1 MNSLAEKRR
10 GSEGDRRRQQSLVH
24 SVAEGQGLL
33 SAVLRL
39 ATRTPAR
46 ETERAQ
52 ALFGQGPRPAH
63 LSSLGI

>member
-1 MNSLAEKRR
+1 MSPLAEKRR

-24 SVAEGQGLL
+24 SGAEGQGLL
-33 SAVLRL
+33 SAVLCL

-46 ETERAQ
+46 ETERVQ
-52 ALFGQGPRPAH
+52 ALFDQGPRPTH